1 MKNIQF
7 PQQLAIFSNHPLNF
21 GQNILVVMVYIN
33 GLMAEFMGATQIEN
47 QAYRLFSASLTNL
60 AKDMKI
66 RMAVGNQQR
75 MSVKT
80 IMKNLMA
87 IFGSSFLLC

>member
-1 MKNIQF
+1 
-7 PQQLAIFSNHPLNF
+7 
-21 GQNILVVMVYIN
+21 MVYIN
-33 GLMAEFMGATQIEN
+33 GLIAELMGATQIEN

-60 AKDMKI
+60 AKEMKI
-66 RMAVGNQQR
+66 RMAIGNQQR

-80 IMKNLMA
+80 IMKNLIA